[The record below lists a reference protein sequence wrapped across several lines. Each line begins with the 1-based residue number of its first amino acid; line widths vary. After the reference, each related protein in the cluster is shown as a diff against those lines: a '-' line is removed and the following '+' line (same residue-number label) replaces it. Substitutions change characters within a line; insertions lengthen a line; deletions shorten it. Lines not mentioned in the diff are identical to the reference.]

1 MPSNCPGGS
10 SLHALTPRFLVPLFA
25 VLAIVAVACG
35 DGGPAPPAGTP
46 PATPLPGATV
56 LPSEGPELAT
66 VDIVE
71 RLRPSVVRVLTESAT
86 IDMSGQ
92 ITPTQGAGTGIIID
106 TEGHIITNNHVI
118 TMDGDQPVEKITVT
132 LSDGRTF
139 SASIVGRDQLT
150 DLAVLKIDAEGLVP
164 ATLGDTANLRV
175 GEPVWAIGNALNL
188 PGGPTVT
195 SGVVSA
201 KDRLIQ
207 SAGITIP
214 DVIQTDAAIN
224 PGNSGGP
231 LVNIRGEVIGITTAV
246 IRGMAEGVGL
256 AISIDLAKPIV
267 AELMEKGQVE
277 RGFLGA
283 NLADVTPALAA
294 NLDLPVERGVA
305 VVSVADGSPAD
316 EAGLQ
321 DDDIILR
328 MAGQDVDNSGELLQI
343 LAQYNAGQT
352 VEVEFLRGDQ
362 RQSTEVTLG
371 ERPG

>member
-1 MPSNCPGGS
+1 
-10 SLHALTPRFLVPLFA
+10 LRALTPRFLVPLFA

-35 DGGPAPPAGTP
+35 DGGPAPPAGTPTP

-92 ITPTQGAGTGIIID
+92 ITPTQGAATGIVID

-118 TMDGDQPVEKITVT
+118 TMDGDRPVEKITVT

-214 DVIQTDAAIN
+214 DAIQTDAAIN

-256 AISIDLAKPIV
+256 AISMDLAKPIV
-267 AELMEKGQVE
+267 AELIEKGQVE

-305 VVSVADGSPAD
+305 VVSVAEGSPAD

-321 DDDIILR
+321 DGDIILR
-328 MAGQDVDNSGELLQI
+328 MAGQDVDNSGELLQV
-343 LAQYNAGQT
+343 LAQYQAGQA

-362 RQSTEVTLG
+362 RQSTEVTLA

>member
-1 MPSNCPGGS
+1 MR
-10 SLHALTPRFLVPLFA
+10 ALTPRFLVPLIA

-35 DGGPAPPAGTP
+35 DGSPAPPAGTPTP

-118 TMDGDQPVEKITVT
+118 TMDGDQPVEKITIT
-132 LSDGRTF
+132 LSDGGTF

-283 NLADVTPALAA
+283 NRADVTPALAA

-305 VVSVADGSPAD
+305 VASVAEGSPAD

-321 DDDIILR
+321 DGDIILR
-328 MAGQDVDNSGELLQI
+328 MAEQDVDNSGELLQV
-343 LAQYNAGQT
+343 LAQYQAGQT